1 MAGLAAVKL
10 NKEASSILTGMAS
23 LVGTAVA
30 LKGIDAFVDTISNKM
45 ETRKFNGVIDYAKK
59 KHPELRKV
67 PHSDL
72 KQWMGAFHTLSPKLS
87 VNKELGSTMLATVHD
102 YGGNIDL
109 ATAKMIADT
118 GSKIG
123 GKSQSEVLGYL
134 SAGNSYRPR
143 SEGSGSPAAGKTV
156 GQRMAGR

>member
-1 MAGLAAVKL
+1 MAGLSTVKL
-10 NKEASSILTGMAS
+10 KKEASVLTGMAS
-23 LVGTAVA
+23 LVGTAIA
-30 LKGIDAFVDTISNKM
+30 LKGIDAFVDTISSKM

-59 KHPELRKV
+59 KHPELKKV
-67 PHSDL
+67 PHADL

-118 GSKIG
+118 GNKVGS
-123 GKSQSEVLGYL
+123 KSQSEVIGYL
-134 SAGNSYRPR
+134 SAGSSLR
-143 SEGSGSPAAGKTV
+143 GKDSSR
-156 GQRMAGR
+156 GGR